1 MKARRHNSLIPLSR
15 EHQYALLL
23 CLRIHRGLA
32 ESKEKPNWVHEQ
44 AIKTVQFY
52 DAELVLHF
60 KAEEE
65 ILFPPMRSF
74 QNAHALIEDLLIE
87 HKSLQALV
95 ENLRATTGGSLA
107 STLEDFADALEA
119 HIRKEERALFPIYES
134 EVSQEL
140 ADHIEQGIV
149 RLIGDARYP
158 RNPKLLE

>member
-1 MKARRHNSLIPLSR
+1 M
-15 EHQYALLL
+15 LL

-32 ESKEKPNWVHEQ
+32 ESEEKPNWVHEQ

-107 STLEDFADALEA
+107 STLKDFADALEA